1 MSDLRPKAYQGTAA
15 NDAPTKSALSMKS
28 LKLSSE
34 VVLKDGSLALTFM
47 AISSWRV
54 VFLKSC
60 GTATRASTF
69 ECVER
74 PSDVIAGT
82 SPDSNVVDPPSMS
95 ADAGLTL
102 PSMHTAAIVATAVL
116 NTVVLRRVR
125 ISRWWC
131 SSTVSP
137 ARASAAFIV
146 TVSRPRGELV
156 VSACLL
162 PDAERCLTEIAGAK
176 PRARGSNTKTADA
189 RRMAFEEVAGMENAG
204 FMLQEGSSDRC
215 KFAL

>member
-1 MSDLRPKAYQGTAA
+1 MSDLRPKAYQGTTAS
-15 NDAPTKSALSMKS
+15 DAPKKSALSMKS

-82 SPDSNVVDPPSMS
+82 SPDSNVVDPPSLS
-95 ADAGLTL
+95 ADAGGLVC
-102 PSMHTAAIVATAVL
+102 VASGPVWVSSKHPNRATHYPL
-116 NTVVLRRVR
+116 YTSLR
-125 ISRWWC
+125 
-131 SSTVSP
+131 
-137 ARASAAFIV
+137 
-146 TVSRPRGELV
+146 ELKRDPKV
-156 VSACLL
+156 
-162 PDAERCLTEIAGAK
+162 
-176 PRARGSNTKTADA
+176 
-189 RRMAFEEVAGMENAG
+189 
-204 FMLQEGSSDRC
+204 
-215 KFAL
+215 